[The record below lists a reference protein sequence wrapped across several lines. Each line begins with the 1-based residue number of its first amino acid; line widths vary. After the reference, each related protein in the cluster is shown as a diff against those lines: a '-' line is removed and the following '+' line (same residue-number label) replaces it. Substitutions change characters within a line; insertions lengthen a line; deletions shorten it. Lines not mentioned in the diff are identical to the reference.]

1 MKSFKQYLSEEVKWT
16 QGTFYQLFYKE
27 VREREGCMIPLQ
39 QSMIEKTIGTV
50 PMYAAHVLGVNNLQN
65 LIKIQNKRGK
75 QISAFTVESG
85 FGSLT
90 SGGVWGGAGIVAILK
105 GYAMTGGPTD
115 LMSVVD
121 KKGTRFIDV
130 GYGSFLWLRAKRLGG
145 DLTRFEEQVE
155 DLKDKIFQNEMKS
168 NKDIQEFVEGDFEF
182 SVDAGVYKQS
192 DLKQV
197 VLYWINTN
205 DNMAKSRMI
214 RAFYEG
220 IVPIMKKHKKI
231 LHDVLLEWVKEQ
243 AGSQRTQILS
253 GANYDEIILS
263 NFKIVK
269 LIVTTN
275 EAGGFATLD
284 QAKATKIPVIE
295 TTKLDVS
302 RVVADELSNLTRNNK

>member
-1 MKSFKQYLSEEVKWT
+1 MKTFKQYLSEEVKWT
-16 QGTFYQLFYKE
+16 QGAFYQLFYKE
-27 VREREGCMIPLQ
+27 VREQEGCMIPLQ
-39 QSMIEKTIGTV
+39 HSLIEKTIGTV

-75 QISAFTVESG
+75 QISAFTAESG
-85 FGSLT
+85 FGPLT

-105 GYAMTGGPTD
+105 GYAMAGGATD
-115 LMSVVD
+115 IMSVVD

-130 GYGSFLWLRAKRLGG
+130 GSGSYMNSKADDFGG
-145 DLTRFEEQVE
+145 SLAEFEEQVD

-168 NKDIQEFVEGDFEF
+168 NKDIQEFVEGDFNF
-182 SVDAGVYKQS
+182 SMDAGVYKQS

-197 VLYWINTN
+197 VLYWIDNN

-243 AGSQRTQILS
+243 AGPYRSQTLS
-253 GANYDEIILS
+253 RANYDEIVLS
-263 NFKIVK
+263 NFKIIK

-275 EAGGFATLD
+275 EAGGLATLD
-284 QAKATKIPVIE
+284 QAKATKIPVVE
-295 TTKLDVS
+295 TLKLDVS
-302 RVVADELSNLTRNNK
+302 RVVADELKTLTRNNK